1 MIDTSKIPASRL
13 KQETFDNKPQDG
25 SGNVISSGAVYN
37 ALKEKLDATDTAVK
51 AKADAIRARSMNVTK
66 VLPLLLHCDFHHI

>member
-1 MIDTSKIPASRL
+1 MADTSKIPASRL

-37 ALKEKLDATDTAVK
+37 ALKEKLNATGTAVK
-51 AKADAIRARSMNVTK
+51 AKADADGNVISKTYARISDVIFYEVT
-66 VLPLLLHCDFHHI
+66 D

>member
-37 ALKEKLDATDTAVK
+37 ALKPKPMLTATLS
-51 AKADAIRARSMNVTK
+51 AKPTPEFRTLFFMK
-66 VLPLLLHCDFHHI
+66 